1 MCGIAGFWG
10 PPRPA
15 DFFPPVLEGM
25 AACLRHRGPDTS
37 GIWFDPA
44 AGLGLAHTRLAILD
58 LTPAGHQP
66 MHSAGGRLTTVFNGE
81 VYNYADFRR
90 ELEEAGHAPEGGW
103 RGHSDTE
110 AILAAA
116 QAWGLEK
123 AVRRFVGMFA
133 LALWDSR
140 KHALTLLRD
149 RLGIKPLY
157 YGYCGQT
164 LVFGSQP
171 GALRRHPDFD
181 RPLSRTALA
190 AYLRTLYV
198 PAPYCI
204 HEGLRQLEPGCILT
218 ITAADLAARRLPEPV
233 PYWTVNAA
241 AEAGAAHPFAGSEE
255 EAEAE
260 LARLLDDAVGLRMI
274 ADVPLGAFLS
284 GGVDSSTVVALM
296 QRRSTRKVRTFT
308 IGFTDPAYDESGPAR
323 AVARHLGTDHTELIL
338 SPEEARA
345 AIPDLPRF
353 FDEPFADASM
363 LPTFLV
369 SRLARRHVTVS
380 LSGDGGDELFG
391 GYNRYLLAPALWQA
405 ASRLPRPLRRAAGG
419 LLSSLAGP
427 LAGMLEATQ
436 SRLLPPDR
444 RQLILRDKVQKLSAA
459 LSAAGREEFFHS
471 LASFWQRPADLLDD
485 LPEGGAE
492 PPTRF
497 TDPRAWPRVDDYA
510 AWMMAM
516 DLATYL
522 PGDILA
528 KVDRASMA
536 VALEA
541 RVPLLD
547 HRVAQFALSL
557 PLHFKIRHGQGKR
570 LLRRV
575 LYRHV
580 PRELI
585 ERPKQGF
592 GLPIHDW
599 LRGPLRAWAE
609 DLLAEPRLRDS
620 GFKPAPVRR
629 AWADH
634 LGGRANR
641 QYHLW
646 AVLMYQAWRAEHG
659 L

>member
-10 PPRPA
+10 PARPA
-15 DFFPPVLEGM
+15 DFFPPVLEAM
-25 AACLRHRGPDTS
+25 CSSLRHRGPDSS
-37 GIWFDPA
+37 GTWSDPA
-44 AGLGLAHTRLAILD
+44 CGLGLAHTRLAILD

-66 MHSAGGRLTTVFNGE
+66 MHSADGRFCTVFNGE
-81 VYNYADFRR
+81 VYNYAEFRR
-90 ELEEAGHAPEGGW
+90 DLEETGHAPAGGW

-116 QAWGLEK
+116 RAWGLEK
-123 AVRRFVGMFA
+123 AVHRFVGMFA
-133 LALWDSR
+133 LALWDAR
-140 KHALTLLRD
+140 ERTLTLLRD

-157 YGYCGQT
+157 YGYCGDT
-164 LVFGSQP
+164 FLFGSQP
-171 GALRRHPDFD
+171 GALRRHPGFD
-181 RPLSRTALA
+181 RPLSRPALA
-190 AYLRTLYV
+190 AFLRTLYV
-198 PAPYCI
+198 PAPLCI
-204 HEGLRQLEPGCILT
+204 HDGIRQLEPGCLLT
-218 ITAADLAARRLPEPV
+218 LTAADLAARRLPEPR

-241 AEAGAAHPFAGSEE
+241 AEAGAANPFTGDED

-260 LARLLDDAVGLRMI
+260 LTRLLDDAVGLRLI

-296 QRRSTRKVRTFT
+296 QRRSSRKVRTFT
-308 IGFTDPAYDESGPAR
+308 IGFTEPAYDESGPAR
-323 AVARHLGTDHTELIL
+323 EVARHLGTDHTELIL

-345 AIPDLPRF
+345 AIPSLPRF

-369 SRLARRHVTVS
+369 SRLARQHVTVS

-391 GYNRYLLAPALWQA
+391 GYNRYLLAPALWRA
-405 ASRLPRPLRRAAGG
+405 AGRLPRPLRRAAGG
-419 LLSSLAGP
+419 LLAGLAGP
-427 LAGMLEATQ
+427 LAGALEAAQ
-436 SRLLPPDR
+436 SALLPPDR
-444 RQLILRDKVQKLSAA
+444 RQLILRDKLQKLSAA
-459 LSAAGREEFFHS
+459 LSADGREAFFHC
-471 LASFWQRPADLLDD
+471 LASFWQRPAYLL
-485 LPEGGAE
+485 EEGAE

-497 TDPRAWPRVDDYA
+497 TDPAAWPRVDDYA

-547 HRVAQFALSL
+547 HRVAEFALSL
-557 PLHFKIRHGQGKR
+557 PLRFKIRDGQGKR

-580 PRELI
+580 PRQLI

-592 GLPIHDW
+592 GLPIDAW

-620 GFKPAPVRR
+620 GFRPAPVRR
-629 AWADH
+629 AWSDH
-634 LGGRANR
+634 LAGRANR

-646 AVLMYQAWRAEHG
+646 AVLMYQAWRGEHG

>member
-25 AACLRHRGPDTS
+25 ADCLRHRGPDSS
-37 GIWFDPA
+37 GIWSDPA
-44 AGLGLAHTRLAILD
+44 RGLGLAHTRLAILD

-66 MHSAGGRLTTVFNGE
+66 MHSADGRLSTVFNGE

-90 ELEEAGHAPEGGW
+90 ELEQAGQAPAGGW

-116 QAWGLEK
+116 RAWGLPQ
-123 AVRRFVGMFA
+123 AVHRFTGMFA
-133 LALWDSR
+133 LALWDAEAR
-140 KHALTLLRD
+140 TLTLLRD

-157 YGYCGQT
+157 YGFCGGT
-164 LVFGSQP
+164 FVFGSQP

-181 RPLSRTALA
+181 RPLSRAALA

-198 PAPYCI
+198 PAPYSI
-204 HEGLRQLEPGCILT
+204 HEGIRQLPPGCLLT
-218 ITAADLAARRLPEPV
+218 LAQADLDARRLPEPV

-241 AEAGAAHPFAGSEE
+241 AEAGAATPFAGSED

-260 LARLLDDAVGLRMI
+260 LTRLLDDAVGLRMI

-296 QRRSTRKVRTFT
+296 QRRAGQKVRTFT

-323 AVARHLGTDHTELIL
+323 AVATHLGTDHTELIL
-338 SPEEARA
+338 TPGEAQA

-391 GYNRYLLAPALWQA
+391 GYNRYLLAPSIWRF
-405 ASRLPRPLRRAAGG
+405 ASCLPRSLRPAVGG
-419 LLSSLAGP
+419 LLASLSGP
-427 LAGMLEATQ
+427 LAGAIEAAQ
-436 SRLLPPDR
+436 SVFVSADR
-444 RQLILRDKVQKLSAA
+444 RQLIIRDKLQKVAAA
-459 LSAAGREEFFHS
+459 LSAPGREAFFHS
-471 LASFWQRPADLLDD
+471 LASFWQRPADLL
-485 LPEGGAE
+485 EGGSE

-497 TDPRAWPRVDDYA
+497 TDPAAWPRVADYA

-516 DLATYL
+516 DMTTYL
-522 PGDILA
+522 PGDILT

-547 HRVAQFALSL
+547 HRVAEFALSL
-557 PLHFKIRHGQGKR
+557 PLHFKIRDGQGKR
-570 LLRRV
+570 LLRRI

-592 GLPIHDW
+592 GLPIDAW

-620 GFKPAPVRR
+620 GFRPSPVRR

-634 LGGRANR
+634 LAGRANR